1 MSDGVIGEP
10 EHLALDG
17 RLLSNLSMELDLF
30 NVVVQ
35 VAEAAA
41 GVLIDLKLI
50 KRKIMHLSTHGHWSK
65 EREIFFYQVLSG
77 KIDFP
82 IAVVL

>member
-1 MSDGVIGEP
+1 MIGEP

-50 KRKIMHLSTHGHWSK
+50 KRKIMNFSTHGH
-65 EREIFFYQVLSG
+65 
-77 KIDFP
+77 
-82 IAVVL
+82 